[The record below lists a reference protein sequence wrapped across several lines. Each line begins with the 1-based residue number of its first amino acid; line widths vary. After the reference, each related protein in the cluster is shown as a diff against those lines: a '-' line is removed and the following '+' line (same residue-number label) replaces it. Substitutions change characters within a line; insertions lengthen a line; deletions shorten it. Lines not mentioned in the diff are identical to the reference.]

1 MNLCGDRKTASLY
14 AALFPFVATPPEY
27 ISMSM

>member
-14 AALFPFVATPPEY
+14 AVLLAVVPAPPEY